1 MNELSIANIEF
12 IKHEISKS
20 GITFSH
26 LIDDLIDHVCCDTE
40 YEMSNGLPFE
50 KAYDRVKQKIGMEGL
65 ERVQHET
72 LYLINK
78 KYRIMK
84 KTMKIM
90 GVVAPIILA
99 FGALFKIMHWPGA
112 GIMLVLGFFML
123 SFIFLPSAFY
133 VTYIEVS
140 NRSKKATYFA
150 GFIGTFLLSI
160 SFLFKIMHW
169 PVSGFLMLLGVVAMC
184 FVFLPMLMV
193 NKLRDKEKPMPAY
206 LFIFT
211 FAGLITFILSFLF
224 KAMHWP
230 GAGAL
235 LFLGVIM
242 LFVIAF
248 PIYAY
253 KTYKSEM
260 NVKNSFIYLVIVL
273 IWFIVPISMIS
284 LNIST
289 NVLRS
294 EYEMYNSTENDLTF
308 LRERNKM
315 LLDKLANN
323 TAAISINN
331 SAEALSGTIKDAKIE
346 MIKFS
351 SHNPNA
357 KLYNTEDK
365 SINIWQIEAGS
376 ADGIFNAVMYGHKK
390 LVVGINDALQDF
402 ENKALAVNNKS
413 EYRSI
418 IKNYLQFDLSRST
431 NANDVLLNSLN
442 NLSFMEV
449 QVEMAKQMAL
459 LQLIQN
465 K

>member
-50 KAYDRVKQKIGMEGL
+50 KAYNRVKEKIGIEGL

-169 PVSGFLMLLGVVAMC
+169 PGTGFLMLLGVVAMC
-184 FVFLPMLMV
+184 LVFLPMLMV

-206 LFIFT
+206 LFVLA
-211 FAGLITFILSFLF
+211 FAGLIIFIISFLF
-224 KAMHWP
+224 KAMRWP
-230 GAGAL
+230 GAGL
-235 LFLGVIM
+235 LMLSGVIM

-253 KTYKSEM
+253 RTYKDEQH
-260 NVKNSFIYLVIVL
+260 VKNSFIYLVIVL

-289 NVLRS
+289 NVLQS
-294 EYEMYNSTENDLTF
+294 EYEMYNNTDKDLAF
-308 LRERNKM
+308 LKERNNM
-315 LLDKLANN
+315 LLSKLGNN
-323 TAAISINN
+323 AAAISIDK
-331 SAEALSGTIKDAKIE
+331 SAEALSEALKDAKIE
-346 MIKFS
+346 MVKFTN
-351 SHNPNA
+351 HNPNA
-357 KLYNTEDK
+357 KLYNSENK

-376 ADGIFNAVMYGHKK
+376 ADGIFNAVMYGNKK
-390 LVVGINDALQDF
+390 LAVEINEALQNF
-402 ENKALAVNNKS
+402 QNKALAVNNNP
-413 EYRSI
+413 EYMQV
-418 IKNYLQFDLSRST
+418 IKGYLQFDLSRPT
-431 NANDVLLNSLN
+431 NENDVLLNSLN